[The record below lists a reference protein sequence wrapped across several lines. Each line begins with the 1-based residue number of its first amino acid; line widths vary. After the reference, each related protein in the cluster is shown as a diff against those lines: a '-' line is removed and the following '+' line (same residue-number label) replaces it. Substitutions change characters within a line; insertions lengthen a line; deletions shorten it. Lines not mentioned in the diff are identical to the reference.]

1 MKKLRCINV
10 FVLLMGIGPSY
21 LAILVAELTGK
32 VVWKKFICLKI
43 QLRFKC
49 IYLFPNHTRH
59 KTEPIGNLIKGFCSL
74 NFRN

>member
-32 VVWKKFICLKI
+32 VLVWKKFICVKI

-49 IYLFPNHTRH
+49 IYLCPQSH
-59 KTEPIGNLIKGFCSL
+59 
-74 NFRN
+74 